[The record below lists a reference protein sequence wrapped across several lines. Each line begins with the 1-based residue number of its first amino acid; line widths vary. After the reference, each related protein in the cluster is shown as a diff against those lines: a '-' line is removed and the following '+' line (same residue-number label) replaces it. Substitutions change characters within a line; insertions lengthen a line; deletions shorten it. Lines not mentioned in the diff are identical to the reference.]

1 MSSTDLLLFEKRGH
15 IGYLTLNRP
24 EKRNPLGLTGDGEAF
39 AAAAK
44 MINADIDLRCVIMTG
59 AGSAFSAGG
68 DLKAMRDRT
77 GEFGGNNLQ
86 LRDHYRESI
95 HMIIKSMWNIEVPM
109 IAAINGPAI
118 GLGGDVATTCDIRL
132 SADSAKFGA
141 TFLKIGL
148 IPGDGGAW
156 LLPRAIGWS
165 RAAQLY
171 FTGDVVDAQTARDWG
186 LVSEVYP
193 DDQLMAE
200 AEKLAGRIIQ
210 QPPQVL
216 RMTKRLMREG
226 QMASFDAIMEMSAA
240 MQVLVQRT
248 DDHMEAVNAFF
259 EKRQPEFKGQ

>member
-15 IGYLTLNRP
+15 VGYLTLNRP
-24 EKRNPLGLTGDGEAF
+24 EKRNPLGLSGDGEAF
-39 AAAAK
+39 YEAARK
-44 MINADIDLRCVIMTG
+44 INGDFDLRCVIMTG

-68 DLKAMRDRT
+68 DLKAMRDRS
-77 GEFGGNNLQ
+77 GEFGVDNLR
-86 LRDHYRESI
+86 LRDHYRDSI
-95 HMIIKSMWNIEVPM
+95 HGIIKSLWSIEVPM

-118 GLGGDVATTCDIRL
+118 GLGGDVATTCDIRI
-132 SADSAKFGA
+132 SAASAKFGA

-171 FTGDVVDAQTARDWG
+171 FTGDVIDAATAREWG

-210 QPPQVL
+210 QPPQAL

-226 QMASFDAIMEMSAA
+226 QGASFDTIMEMSAA

-248 DDHMEAVNAFF
+248 DDHIEAVNAFF
-259 EKRQPEFKGQ
+259 EKRTPEFKGK

>member
-1 MSSTDLLLFEKRGH
+1 MSDGDLLLFEKRGH
-15 IGYLTLNRP
+15 VGTLTLNRP
-24 EKRNPLGLTGDGEAF
+24 DKRNPLGLAGDGDQFKAM
-39 AAAAK
+39 AAR
-44 MINADIDLRCVIMTG
+44 INGDFDLRCVIMTG

-77 GEFGGNNLQ
+77 GEFGVDNLR
-86 LRDHYRESI
+86 LRDHYRDSI
-95 HMIIKSMWNIEVPM
+95 HGIIKAMWSIEVPM
-109 IAAINGPAI
+109 IGAINGPAI
-118 GLGGDVATTCDIRL
+118 GLGGDVASLCDIRL
-132 SADSAKFGA
+132 SAASAKFGA

-156 LLPRAIGWS
+156 LLPRIVGWS

-200 AEKLAGRIIQ
+200 AEKLAQKICA
-210 QPPQVL
+210 QPPQAL
-216 RMTKRLMREG
+216 RMTKRLMRDG
-226 QMASFDAIMEMSAA
+226 QTASFDTIMEMSAS

-248 DDHMEAVNAFF
+248 DDHIEAVNAFF
-259 EKRQPEFKGQ
+259 EKRAPKFEGR